1 MIIHVDNLSFTYGGT
16 VAGGTIDALRNI
28 SFTVAAG
35 ERVALTGHNGSGK
48 STLVR
53 QLNGLLKP
61 SSGKV
66 LIDGC
71 DTDGL
76 KTAQLA
82 GKVALLF
89 QNPDDQI
96 CKRTVWD
103 EVVFGPKNLGYAAER
118 ITTLAE
124 EALASFELTASKDK
138 NPHDFGYS
146 ERKRIAMASIVA
158 MDTPV
163 LVFDEPTAGLDPHEI
178 ALLVSTLDTLQAANK
193 TVIIISHDMDFVAE
207 NITRTIALA
216 GGRKV
221 FDGATRE
228 IFAQE
233 EIIEDSGL
241 LQPQVV
247 QLGNACNLG
256 HLTLSPDECATEL
269 VARFSP
275 LAGRN
280 HGSVPDIQDGG
291 DFKV

>member
-1 MIIHVDNLSFTYGGT
+1 MIINVDNLSFSYSGT
-16 VAGGTIDALRNI
+16 IAGGTLDVLRNI
-28 SFTVAAG
+28 SLTVAAG
-35 ERVALTGHNGSGK
+35 ERVALMGHNGSGK

-76 KTAQLA
+76 KTAHLA

-118 ITTLAE
+118 IATLAE
-124 EALASFELTASKDK
+124 EALGCFELSTFKEK

-178 ALLVSTLDTLQAANK
+178 ALFVSTLDTLQAARK

-207 NITRTIALA
+207 NITRTISLA

-228 IFAQE
+228 LFEKE
-233 EIIEDSGL
+233 EIIAGSGL

-256 HLTLSPDECATEL
+256 RLTLSPHECATEL
-269 VARFSP
+269 AAQLSS
-275 LAGRN
+275 LAGRT
-280 HGSVPDIQDGG
+280 HLSAPVIQDGG
-291 DFKV
+291 NFKV